1 MRSGRKAV
9 CGKAHGKESLIS
21 GRIDG
26 AGHVTRENAELQERE
41 QRRSEELTAAF
52 QQLESFSYSIS
63 HDLRAPLRIIDS
75 FARVLEED
83 FADQLDDEGRRVI
96 GVIRSN
102 SQKMDQ
108 MIVGLLAFSRAGSE
122 SLDRDRIDMTALAGA
137 AAAEVAA
144 MYRGP
149 EPRIDIA
156 DLPAVEGDAAA
167 IRQVWCNLI
176 GNALKYSAKRS
187 EPWIRIGGRTEDR
200 EAVYQVEDN
209 GAGFDMRYAD
219 KLFGVFQRLHRT
231 EEFSG
236 AGVGL
241 AIVQC
246 IIARHRGRVS
256 ARGAPDGGAC
266 FQFTLP
272 LGAPHELP
280 HQVDKTL

>member
-1 MRSGRKAV
+1 MIPSMGYEYR
-9 CGKAHGKESLIS
+9 
-21 GRIDG
+21 
-26 AGHVTRENAELQERE
+26 HVTRENAELQERE
-41 QRRSEELTAAF
+41 QRRSEEFTAAY

-63 HDLRAPLRIIDS
+63 HDLRAPLRTIDS

-83 FADQLDDEGRRVI
+83 FADQLGNEGRRVI
-96 GVIRSN
+96 GIIRSS
-102 SQKMDQ
+102 SQKMDL

-122 SLDRDRIDMTALAGA
+122 PLDRDRIDMTALAGA
-137 AAAEVAA
+137 AAAEVAS

-156 DLPAVEGDAAA
+156 DLPAVEGDVAA

-187 EPWIRIGGRTEDR
+187 EPWIRIGGRTENR
-200 EAVYQVEDN
+200 VAVYEVEDN

-219 KLFGVFQRLHRT
+219 KLFGVFERLHRT
-231 EEFSG
+231 EDFSG

-241 AIVQC
+241 AIVQR
-246 IIARHRGRVS
+246 IIARHGGRVS

-266 FQFTLP
+266 FRFTLP
-272 LGAPHELP
+272 LGA
-280 HQVDKTL
+280 TS

>member
-1 MRSGRKAV
+1 MI
-9 CGKAHGKESLIS
+9 C
-21 GRIDG
+21 
-26 AGHVTRENAELQERE
+26 ENAELQECE
-41 QRRSEELTAAF
+41 QKRSEELIAAYR
-52 QQLESFSYSIS
+52 QLESFSYSIS
-63 HDLRAPLRIIDS
+63 HDLRAPLRTIDS

-83 FADQLDDEGRRVI
+83 FADQLGDEGRRVI
-96 GVIRSN
+96 GIIRGS

-108 MIVGLLAFSRAGSE
+108 MILGLLAFSRVGSE
-122 SLDRDRIDMTALAGA
+122 RLDRDRIDMTALAGA

-144 MYRGP
+144 LYTGP

-156 DLPAVEGDAAA
+156 DLPEVDGDAAA

-187 EPWIRIGGRTEDR
+187 EPWIRIGGRIENR

-219 KLFGVFQRLHRT
+219 KLFGVFQRLHRA

-236 AGVGL
+236 VGVGL
-241 AIVQC
+241 AIVHR
-246 IIARHRGRVS
+246 IIVRHEGRVW
-256 ARGAPDGGAC
+256 ARAVPDGGAC

-272 LGAPHELP
+272 LGAAS
-280 HQVDKTL
+280 

>member
-1 MRSGRKAV
+1 
-9 CGKAHGKESLIS
+9 
-21 GRIDG
+21 
-26 AGHVTRENAELQERE
+26 VTREDTEFLELER
-41 QRRSEELTAAF
+41 RRSEELTDAF
-52 QQLESFSYSIS
+52 RHLESFSYSLS
-63 HDLRAPLRIIDS
+63 HDLRAPLRTIDS
-75 FARVLEED
+75 FASVLEED
-83 FADQLDDEGRRVI
+83 FADRLGDEGRRVI
-96 GVIRSN
+96 GIIRS
-102 SQKMDQ
+102 SSRKMDQ
-108 MIVGLLAFSRAGSE
+108 MIAGLLAFSRAGSE
-122 SLDRDRIDMTALAGA
+122 RLDRDRIDMTALAGA

-149 EPRIDIA
+149 EPRIDVA

-187 EPWIRIGGRTEDR
+187 EPWIRIDGRIENG

-209 GAGFDMRYAD
+209 GVGFDMRYAD

-246 IIARHRGRVS
+246 IIVRHQGRVS

-272 LGAPHELP
+272 LGA
-280 HQVDKTL
+280 TS

>member
-1 MRSGRKAV
+1 
-9 CGKAHGKESLIS
+9 LIC
-21 GRIDG
+21 
-26 AGHVTRENAELQERE
+26 ENAELQERE
-41 QRRSEELTAAF
+41 QKRSEELIAAY

-63 HDLRAPLRIIDS
+63 HDLRAPLRTIDS

-83 FADQLDDEGRRVI
+83 FAAQLGDEGRRVI
-96 GVIRSN
+96 GIIRGS

-108 MIVGLLAFSRAGSE
+108 MILGLLAFSRVGSE
-122 SLDRDRIDMTALAGA
+122 RLDRDRIDMTALAGA

-144 MYRGP
+144 MYTGP
-149 EPRIDIA
+149 VPRIDIA
-156 DLPAVEGDAAA
+156 DLPAVDGDAAA

-187 EPWIRIGGRTEDR
+187 EPCIRIGGRIENR

-219 KLFGVFQRLHRT
+219 KLFGVFQRLHRA

-241 AIVQC
+241 AIVQR
-246 IIARHRGRVS
+246 IIARHEGRVW
-256 ARGAPDGGAC
+256 ARGVPDGGAC

-272 LGAPHELP
+272 LGAAS
-280 HQVDKTL
+280 